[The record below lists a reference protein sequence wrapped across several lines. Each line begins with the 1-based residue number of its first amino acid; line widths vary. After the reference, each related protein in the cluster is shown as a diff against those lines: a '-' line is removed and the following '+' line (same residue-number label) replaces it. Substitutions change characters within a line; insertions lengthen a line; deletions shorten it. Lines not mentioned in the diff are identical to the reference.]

1 MMSSQH
7 LYLTAD
13 LHIKA
18 KICIYT
24 GIMRNNLYYGVL
36 YHSEAS
42 LKTNMM
48 IPQNR
53 ILRAF

>member
-1 MMSSQH
+1 
-7 LYLTAD
+7 
-13 LHIKA
+13 
-18 KICIYT
+18 
-24 GIMRNNLYYGVL
+24 MRNNLYYGVL